1 MVISPSIIIVVSG
14 CALDDLIIRKGWKKE
29 ITHETMDK
37 LLCEKPRL
45 DEGDKK
51 ALNTFLRTTNLTY
64 MCRMIHSVLFSIVMH
79 MVGSRDYISNINHLC
94 IYKIMVREKVN
105 YLRSSSSTRCV
116 FLEKNS

>member
-14 CALDDLIIRKGWKKE
+14 CALDDLIINKGWKKE

-37 LLCEKPRL
+37 LLYEKPRL
-45 DEGDKK
+45 DGDDKK